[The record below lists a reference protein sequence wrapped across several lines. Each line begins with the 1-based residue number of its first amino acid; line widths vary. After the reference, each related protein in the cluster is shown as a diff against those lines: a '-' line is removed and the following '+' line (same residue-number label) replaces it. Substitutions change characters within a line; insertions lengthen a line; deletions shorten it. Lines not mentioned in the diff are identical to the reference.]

1 MKHLI
6 KLLAIFLLL
15 QSFQCEKDEEN
26 RDIKSKQEQLVQE
39 KQIIL
44 DYIATFPCDASVGCD
59 FLAFGSKPCGGP
71 WEYLVFSNA
80 VDLNYLTTKVN
91 NYNELEN
98 QYNIETGAVSDC
110 MAVLP
115 PEEVGCVNGVCAII
129 Q

>member
-6 KLLAIFLLL
+6 KLLAFLLL
-15 QSFQCEKDEEN
+15 FQSFQCENEEEI
-26 RDIKSKQEQLVQE
+26 IKPITETQLTQE
-39 KQIIL
+39 KQVIL
-44 DYIATFPCDASVGCD
+44 DYIATFPCDATVGCS

-80 VDLNYLTTKVN
+80 VDLNYLTTKIN

-98 QYNIETGAVSDC
+98 QYNIETGAISDC

>member
-26 RDIKSKQEQLVQE
+26 RNQNNKQVQLAQE

-44 DYIATFPCDASVGCD
+44 DYIATFPCDTSVGCD

-80 VDLNYLTTKVN
+80 VDLTYLTNKIN
-91 NYNELEN
+91 NYNELEH
-98 QYNIETGAVSDC
+98 QYNIETGAISDC
-110 MAVLP
+110 MAVSL